1 MAGAAVGAAGS
12 IVGGMMG
19 ADAADDAADAQRE
32 ATQAG
37 IAEQR
42 RQYDQSREDMAP
54 WRNTGTAALNQLSY
68 LLGLSPNAST
78 GVAPALTREQL
89 REQLLPQ
96 FTTTQTTGA
105 SAPRSLS
112 GLTTGAFGLPTNAY
126 TQVSPTFNS
135 PNEFGQTPVL
145 INNGVGPAQTTRDV
159 IDEAGLNA
167 AIEKRLA
174 EQAAAQKAAQA
185 GAENDPRFGSLLR
198 RFSMDDYLED
208 PGYQFRLDQGEQA
221 INRAAAAAGRYD
233 SGRALKDLTE
243 FNSGLASQEFGNA
256 YNRWNND
263 MSNIFNRLSGVAGTG
278 QQAVNTLS
286 SLGQSTANNISDL
299 QTQGG
304 NARASGYVG
313 QANAWGN
320 ALGGLANTASGY
332 LSNRNPWTVGSGFN
346 MNPLS
351 SSIANLSS
359 SYSFA

>member
-1 MAGAAVGAAGS
+1 MAGAAIGAAGS
-12 IVGGMMG
+12 VIGGVMG

-42 RQYDQSREDMAP
+42 RQYDQSREDLAP

-96 FTTTQTTGA
+96 FTTTQTTGG
-105 SAPRSLS
+105 SPGTLS
-112 GLTTGAFGLPTNAY
+112 GLSTGAFGLPTNAY
-126 TQVSPTFNS
+126 TQVGGGFNS
-135 PNEFGQTPVL
+135 PNEFGQTAVPM
-145 INNGVGPAQTTRDV
+145 GGGAGTQTTQQIV
-159 IDEAGLNA
+159 DEQALNA

-185 GAENDPRFGSLLR
+185 GAENDPAYGSLLR
-198 RFSMDDYLED
+198 RFTMDDFEED

-243 FNSGLASQEFGNA
+243 FNSGLASQEYGNA

-278 QQAVNTLS
+278 QQAVNSLS
-286 SLGQSTANNISDL
+286 NLGQSTANNIGNL

-313 QANAWGN
+313 QANAWNN

-332 LSNRNPWTVGSGFN
+332 LSNRSPWTVGSGFN

-351 SSIANLSS
+351 NSIANLSS
-359 SYSFA
+359 SYNFA